1 VIHFSLRCQQ
11 CSHDLEFSLCEKAA
25 EKGGVKCPEC
35 NRAEMILLR
44 YESDNYEVTRQALKE
59 LDERISLI
67 EKVIVDNQLPDDF
80 RFVSLKDN

>member
-1 VIHFSLRCQQ
+1 
-11 CSHDLEFSLCEKAA
+11 
-25 EKGGVKCPEC
+25 
-35 NRAEMILLR
+35 MILLR